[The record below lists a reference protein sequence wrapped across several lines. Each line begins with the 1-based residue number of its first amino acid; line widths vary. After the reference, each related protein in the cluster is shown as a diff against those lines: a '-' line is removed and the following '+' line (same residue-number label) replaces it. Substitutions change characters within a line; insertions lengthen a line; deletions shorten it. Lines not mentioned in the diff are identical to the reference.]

1 MELRVRKKIERVETL
16 YLENGQTVPTPYKVA
31 IAAIVIAAVVVIG
44 YCVTNVCTTGVINMN
59 AKASRMSQR
68 RR

>member
-1 MELRVRKKIERVETL
+1 MR
-16 YLENGQTVPTPYKVA
+16 GA

-59 AKASRMSQR
+59 AKASRMSAFSTVVAHISSSSYILT
-68 RR
+68 